1 MVVSTALPCAYNN
14 GTGIAMPSGHTIT
27 LAAGS
32 LPSSLIGET
41 LQFSVVYSAGD
52 RNSTSYIR
60 SILEGLITTVSG
72 TLTPDETP
80 KLSSG
85 AWYANP
91 SADFTLGSTVV
102 VNETESSSSSRRLVL
117 SGTPV
122 LSYMWSVDGGALNL
136 SAPGIVSGSLVGD
149 MLVIRAGVLSPGER

>member
-14 GTGIAMPSGHTIT
+14 GTSIGMPSGQIIT
-27 LAAGS
+27 LAAGL
-32 LPSSLIGET
+32 LPSNLIGET
-41 LQFSVVYSAGD
+41 LVFSVLYSAGG
-52 RNSTSYIR
+52 RNTTAYVQST
-60 SILEGLITTVSG
+60 LQGLITTVAP
-72 TLTPDETP
+72 TLASIGTP
-80 KLSSG
+80 KLPSG

-91 SADFTLGSTVV
+91 SADFTLASTVV

-122 LSYMWSVDGGALNL
+122 LSYMWSADGGALNL
-136 SAPGIVSGSLVGD
+136 SAPGVVSGSLVGD

>member
-72 TLTPDETP
+72 TLTPAETP
-80 KLSSG
+80 KLPSG

-102 VNETESSSSSRRLVL
+102 VNETESSSARRLVL

-122 LSYMWSVDGGALNL
+122 LSYMWSADGGALNL
-136 SAPGIVSGSLVGD
+136 SAPGVVSGSLVGD